1 MNMNWTILK
10 TEEDYT
16 EASER
21 LMDIFHA
28 VPNTAEHDELELL
41 SLLIEDYDKKRYQ
54 LPRVDVGDIIK
65 AKMQERGL
73 KNKDLEPII
82 GSKSYVS
89 SILSGERDITLRMAV
104 KLRDFFNLKSAPVPQ
119 LNYKSA
125 LKQKQ

>member
-16 EASER
+16 EATER

-54 LPRVDVGDIIK
+54 LPRVDVRDIIK

-104 KLRDFFNLKSAPVPQ
+104 KLGDFFNLPSDLFLQAQ
-119 LNYKSA
+119 S
-125 LKQKQ
+125 